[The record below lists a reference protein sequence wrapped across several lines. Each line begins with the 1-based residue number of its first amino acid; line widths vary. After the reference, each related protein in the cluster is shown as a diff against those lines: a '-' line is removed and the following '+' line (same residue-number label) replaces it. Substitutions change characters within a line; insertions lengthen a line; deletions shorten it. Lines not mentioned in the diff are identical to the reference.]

1 MSRRIVQPP
10 PSVPYDG
17 PVEAM
22 YGPWVA
28 VLAGGGFVAG
38 LVLLVR
44 GLTR

>member
-1 MSRRIVQPP
+1 MSRRIVQRWS
-10 PSVPYDG
+10 SVPYDG
-17 PVEAM
+17 PVEAT
-22 YGPWVA
+22 YGPLVA